1 VADGVPR
8 LSVLFPGGGVT
19 LRQTADLAR
28 RFDDAGFYALYCVE
42 AYRSGF
48 VPLAV
53 LAASTSRCQV
63 GTYIL
68 NAHAHPPIA
77 AVMAAR
83 DADDLSNGRVVLGV
97 GSGNPHINEHHLGA
111 SNDRPLAFMRDYV
124 SGVRRG
130 LRSAVGEPVVFDH
143 QGQEIRWAAS
153 LPSVRSEIPVY
164 LAAMYP
170 RMRALAGTV
179 ADGIAMGSLHSAAYV
194 RDVVRP
200 VVTEALGRTDRDPSK
215 FRFVASALTSV
226 GPDGEMARDRARR
239 GLCRLFTPL
248 PHPYYEH
255 VLREQGWS
263 SMVDRI
269 SAAMESEDMQRAVD
283 CVDDDAVD
291 SLLVAGDEDA
301 CRGAIQ
307 RYAGVLNEIVLTDAT
322 AVGAS
327 IDPSTSGAV
336 AGMEELL
343 TLAPA

>member
-1 VADGVPR
+1 MAESGPR
-8 LSVLFPGGGVT
+8 LSILFPGGGVS
-19 LRQTADLAR
+19 LQQTADLAG
-28 RFDDAGFYALYCVE
+28 RFDRAGFSALYCVE

-53 LAASTSRCQV
+53 LAGSTTRCRV

-83 DADDLSNGRVVLGV
+83 DVDDLSSGRVVLGV

-111 SNDRPLAFMRDYV
+111 SNDRPLTFMREYV
-124 SGVRRG
+124 VGVRQG
-130 LRSAVGEPVVFDH
+130 LRGAVGEPVVFEH
-143 QGQEIRWAAS
+143 GGREIRWAAS
-153 LPSVRSEIPVY
+153 LPTVSPHIPVY

-170 RMRALAGTV
+170 KMRALAGTV

-194 RDVVRP
+194 EQVVRP
-200 VVTEALGRTDRDPSK
+200 AVSEALERSGREPTE
-215 FRFVASALTSV
+215 FQFVASALTSV
-226 GPDGEMARDRARR
+226 GPDSELARDLARR

-269 SAAMESEDMQRAVD
+269 SAAMQSDDIDAAVA

-291 SLLVAGDEDA
+291 SLLIAGDVER
-301 CRGAIQ
+301 CRAAIA
-307 RYAGVLNEIVLTDAT
+307 RYSGVLDEVVLTDAT
-322 AVGAS
+322 SVGAS
-327 IDPSTSGAV
+327 IDPRTSGAA
-336 AGMEELL
+336 AGLEQLL